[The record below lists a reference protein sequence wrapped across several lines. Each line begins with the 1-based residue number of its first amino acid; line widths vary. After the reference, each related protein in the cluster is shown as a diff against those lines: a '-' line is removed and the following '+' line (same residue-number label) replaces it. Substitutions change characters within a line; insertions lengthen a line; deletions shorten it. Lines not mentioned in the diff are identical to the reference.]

1 MKGLLYRQ
9 LQQFPTSGL
18 ALVDVVN
25 PEFPAFASMFGDRAT
40 ILTRNGDFH
49 VIVSLRVFAEHPV
62 IYVLFK
68 EPRQFPEDG

>member
-1 MKGLLYRQ
+1 
-9 LQQFPTSGL
+9 
-18 ALVDVVN
+18 
-25 PEFPAFASMFGDRAT
+25 MFGDRAT

-49 VIVSLRVFAEHPV
+49 VIVSLRVLAEHPV